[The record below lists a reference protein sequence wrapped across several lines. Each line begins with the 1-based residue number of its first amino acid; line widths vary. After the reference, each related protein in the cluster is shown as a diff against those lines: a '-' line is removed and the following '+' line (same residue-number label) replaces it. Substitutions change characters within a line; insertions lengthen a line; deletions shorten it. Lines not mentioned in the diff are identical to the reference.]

1 MKKFVVVLSLILTLG
16 LLAQQAFAVSEAAL
30 LFLLISPGARSAG
43 MGEAF
48 VGVAN
53 DASAVFWNPAGLAYQ
68 EGRQITFMHANWLPG
83 LTSDIFYEFLAY
95 RMSIEGVGTIG
106 FNVVYLD
113 LGEQTRTDEQGN
125 EMEKFSS
132 NEYAISA
139 SYGATVT
146 DNLAMG
152 VTLRFIRS
160 NLSKFGAGSEIGSG
174 QASVFA
180 FDVGLLYTF
189 PFFDQRLTWGM
200 NISNMGPKIA
210 YIDEAQADPLPTNLK
225 TGFAYKLINQKYNKL
240 TLAADINK
248 LLVTP
253 HGDKPADPFYQ
264 AIFTSWFDDKPFE
277 RELDKITRS
286 IGMEYWYSDLI
297 ALRAGYYYDKEGK
310 VRYSSFGAGLKYSL
324 YGFDFGYIAAPEGHP
339 LANTMRFSLTVG
351 F

>member
-1 MKKFVVVLSLILTLG
+1 MKKLVLGVSL
-16 LLAQQAFAVSEAAL
+16 LLIIVFGAHQAFAVSEAAV
-30 LFLLISPGARSAG
+30 LFLMISPGARAAG

-48 VGVAN
+48 AGVAD
-53 DASAVFWNPAGLAYQ
+53 DASAVFWNPAGLAHQY
-68 EGRQITFMHANWLPG
+68 GRQITFMHVNWLQG
-83 LTSDIFYEFLAY
+83 LTSDLFYEFFAY

-106 FNVVYLD
+106 FHVIFLD
-113 LGEQTRTDEQGN
+113 LGEQQGMDEQGN
-125 EMEKFSS
+125 PTEKFDS
-132 NEYAISA
+132 NEYALAA

-160 NLSKFGAGSEIGSG
+160 NLSKTGAGAEQGSG
-174 QASVFA
+174 QASAFA
-180 FDVGLLYTF
+180 FDIGTLYTF
-189 PFFDQRLTWGM
+189 PFFNERLNWGM

-210 YIDEAQADPLPTNLK
+210 YIDAAQADPLPTNLK

-253 HGDKPADPFYQ
+253 HGEEPADPFYK
-264 AIFTSWFDDKPFE
+264 AIITSWYDEPVQ

-310 VRYSSFGAGLKYSL
+310 VKYTSFGAGLKYSL
-324 YGFDFGYIAAPEGHP
+324 YSFDFGYVSATEGHP
-339 LANTMRFSLTVG
+339 LANTMRFSLTLG

>member
-1 MKKFVVVLSLILTLG
+1 MKRYVVILVLIVMFG
-16 LLAQQAFAVSEAAL
+16 MIAQQSFAVSEAAL

-43 MGEAF
+43 MGESF
-48 VGVAN
+48 VGVAD

-68 EGRQITFMHANWLPG
+68 NGRQITFMHANWLPG

-113 LGEQTRTDEQGN
+113 LGEQTRTDESGN
-125 EMEKFSS
+125 ELEKFSS

-139 SYGATVT
+139 SYGSTVT

-160 NLSKFGAGSEIGSG
+160 NLSKFGAGREIGSG

-180 FDVGLLYTF
+180 FDIGTLYTF
-189 PFFDQRLTWGM
+189 PFLNQKLTWGL

-240 TLAADINK
+240 TIAADINK

-253 HGDKPADPFYQ
+253 HGDKPADPFYE
-264 AIFTSWFDDKPFE
+264 ALITSWYDEPFQ
-277 RELDKITRS
+277 REMDKITRS

-297 ALRAGYYYDKEGK
+297 ALRAGYYFDKEGK
-310 VRYSSFGAGLKYSL
+310 VKYSSFGAGLKYSL
-324 YGFDFGYIAAPEGHP
+324 YGFDFGYVAASEGHP

>member
-1 MKKFVVVLSLILTLG
+1 MKRYVVILVLIVMFG
-16 LLAQQAFAVSEAAL
+16 MIAQQAFAVSEAAL

-43 MGEAF
+43 MGESF

-68 EGRQITFMHANWLPG
+68 NGRQITFMHANWLPG

-106 FNVVYLD
+106 FNVIYLD
-113 LGEQTRTDEQGN
+113 LGEQTRTDESGN
-125 EMEKFSS
+125 ELEKFSS

-160 NLSKFGAGSEIGSG
+160 NLSKFGAGREIGSG

-180 FDVGLLYTF
+180 FDLGMLYTF
-189 PFFDQRLTWGM
+189 PFFNQKLNWGM

-225 TGFAYKLINQKYNKL
+225 TGLAFKLIDQKFNKL
-240 TLAADINK
+240 TIAADINK

-253 HGDKPADPFYQ
+253 HGDKPADPFYE
-264 AIFTSWFDDKPFE
+264 ALITSWYDESFQ
-277 RELDKITRS
+277 REMDKITRS
-286 IGMEYWYSDLI
+286 IGVEYWYSDLI
-297 ALRAGYYYDKEGK
+297 ALRAGYYFDKEGK
-310 VRYSSFGAGLKYSL
+310 VKYSSFGAGLKYSL
-324 YGFDFGYIAAPEGHP
+324 YGFDFGYVAASEGHP

>member
-1 MKKFVVVLSLILTLG
+1 MKKYVVMVSIVLVLLIA
-16 LLAQQAFAVSEAAL
+16 AQQVFAVSEAAL

-48 VGVAN
+48 VAVSN

-68 EGRQITFMHANWLPG
+68 YGRQITFMHANWLPG

-113 LGEQTRTDEQGN
+113 LGEQQRTDEQGN
-125 EMEKFSS
+125 ELEKFSS
-132 NEYAISA
+132 NEFAISA

-146 DNLAMG
+146 DDLAMG
-152 VTLRFIRS
+152 VTLRYIRS
-160 NLSKFGAGSEIGSG
+160 NLSKFGAGAEIGSG

-189 PFFDQRLTWGM
+189 PFHSRKLIWGL

-210 YIDEAQADPLPTNLK
+210 YIDEAQADPLPSNFK
-225 TGFAYKLINQKYNKL
+225 TGIAYKLVDQKYNKL
-240 TLAADINK
+240 TIAADINK

-264 AIFTSWFDDKPFE
+264 ALITSWYDESFQ

-297 ALRAGYYYDKEGK
+297 ALRAGYYFDKDGK
-310 VRYSSFGAGLKYSL
+310 VKYTSFGAGLKYSL

>member
-1 MKKFVVVLSLILTLG
+1 MKKYVLIVSL
-16 LLAQQAFAVSEAAL
+16 LLVALFAFQQAYAVSEAAL
-30 LFLLISPGARSAG
+30 LFLLISPGARSAA

-48 VGVAN
+48 VAVAN
-53 DASAVFWNPAGLAYQ
+53 DASAVFWNPAGLASQY
-68 EGRQITFMHANWLPG
+68 GKQITFMHANWLPG
-83 LTSDIFYEFLAY
+83 LTSDLFYEFLAY

-106 FNVVYLD
+106 FNVIYLD
-113 LGEQTRTDEQGN
+113 LGEQQRTDEQGN
-125 EMEKFSS
+125 QLEKFSS
-132 NEYAISA
+132 NEFAISA

-146 DNLAMG
+146 DDLAMG

-160 NLSKFGAGSEIGSG
+160 NLSKFGAGAEIGSG

-189 PFFDQRLTWGM
+189 PFHSRRLNWGM
-200 NISNMGPKIA
+200 NISNMGPKIS
-210 YIDEAQADPLPTNLK
+210 YIDAAQADPLPTNLR
-225 TGFAYKLINQKYNKL
+225 TGFAYKIIDQKYNKL
-240 TLAADINK
+240 TIAADINK

-253 HGDKPADPFYQ
+253 HGEKQADPFYQ
-264 AIFTSWFDDKPFE
+264 ALITSWYDEPFQ

-297 ALRAGYYYDKEGK
+297 ALRAGYYFDKEGK
-310 VRYSSFGAGLKYSL
+310 VKYTSFGAGLKYSL

>member
-1 MKKFVVVLSLILTLG
+1 MKKYVVMASIVLVLLIA
-16 LLAQQAFAVSEAAL
+16 AQQVFAVSEAAL

-48 VGVAN
+48 VAVAN

-68 EGRQITFMHANWLPG
+68 NGRQITFMHANWLPG

-113 LGEQTRTDEQGN
+113 LGEQQRTDEQGN
-125 EMEKFSS
+125 ELEKFSS
-132 NEYAISA
+132 NEFAISA

-146 DNLAMG
+146 DDLAMG
-152 VTLRFIRS
+152 VTLRYIRS

-189 PFFDQRLTWGM
+189 PFHSRKLLWGL

-210 YIDEAQADPLPTNLK
+210 YIDEAQADPLPTNFK
-225 TGFAYKLINQKYNKL
+225 TGLAYKLVDQKYNKL

-264 AIFTSWFDDKPFE
+264 ALITSWYDE
-277 RELDKITRS
+277 SLQRELDKITRS

-297 ALRAGYYYDKEGK
+297 ALRAGYYFDKDGK
-310 VRYSSFGAGLKYSL
+310 VKYTSFGAGLKYSL

>member
-1 MKKFVVVLSLILTLG
+1 MKKYIVFAAMVLVLLIA
-16 LLAQQAFAVSEAAL
+16 AQQVFAVSEAAL

-48 VGVAN
+48 VAVAN
-53 DASAVFWNPAGLAYQ
+53 DASAVFWNPAGLAHQY
-68 EGRQITFMHANWLPG
+68 GRQITFMHANWLPG

-113 LGEQTRTDEQGN
+113 LGEQQRTDEQGN
-125 EMEKFSS
+125 ELEKFSS
-132 NEYAISA
+132 NEFAVSA

-146 DNLAMG
+146 DNLAAG
-152 VTLRFIRS
+152 VTLRYIRS
-160 NLSKFGAGSEIGSG
+160 NLSKFGAGAEIGSG

-180 FDVGLLYTF
+180 FDVGLLYNF
-189 PFFDQRLTWGM
+189 PFHSRKLIWGM

-210 YIDEAQADPLPTNLK
+210 YIDQAQADPLPTNLK
-225 TGFAYKLINQKYNKL
+225 TGFAYKLVDQKYNKL
-240 TLAADINK
+240 TIAADINK

-264 AIFTSWFDDKPFE
+264 AIITSWYDEPLQ
-277 RELDKITRS
+277 RELDKISRS

-297 ALRAGYYYDKEGK
+297 ALRAGYYFDKDGK
-310 VRYSSFGAGLKYSL
+310 VRYTSFGAGLKYSL

>member
-1 MKKFVVVLSLILTLG
+1 MKKYFVVISLVLLTMFMS
-16 LLAQQAFAVSEAAL
+16 QQAFAVSEAAL

-48 VGVAN
+48 VAVAD

-68 EGRQITFMHANWLPG
+68 YGKQITFMHANWLPG
-83 LTSDIFYEFLAY
+83 LTNDLFYEFLAY
-95 RMSIEGVGTIG
+95 RMSIEGVGTVG
-106 FNVVYLD
+106 FNVIYLD
-113 LGEQTRTDEQGN
+113 LGEQQRTDEQGN
-125 EMEKFSS
+125 QLEKFSS
-132 NEYAISA
+132 NEFAISA
-139 SYGATVT
+139 CYGTTVT
-146 DNLAMG
+146 DNIAMG

-160 NLSKFGAGSEIGSG
+160 NLSKFGAGAEIGSG

-189 PFFDQRLTWGM
+189 PFHDGKLSWGV
-200 NISNMGPKIA
+200 NISNMGPKIS
-210 YIDEAQADPLPTNLK
+210 YIDAAQADPLPTNLK
-225 TGFAYKLINQKYNKL
+225 TGFAYRLINQKYNKL
-240 TLAADINK
+240 TIAADINK

-253 HGDKPADPFYQ
+253 RADKPADPFYK
-264 AIFTSWFDDKPFE
+264 ALITSWYDDKPFQ

-310 VRYSSFGAGLKYSL
+310 VRYTSFGAGLKYSL